1 MTDVCESCGEEIE
14 DELKWVSRK
23 CADCREQNSATEDL
37 NVALEKAYNEKYR
50 KHHTPIQDARK
61 AREKRG
67 GAV

>member
-37 NVALEKAYNEKYR
+37 NASLEKAYNEKY
-50 KHHTPIQDARK
+50 KKTPSPIQDARK